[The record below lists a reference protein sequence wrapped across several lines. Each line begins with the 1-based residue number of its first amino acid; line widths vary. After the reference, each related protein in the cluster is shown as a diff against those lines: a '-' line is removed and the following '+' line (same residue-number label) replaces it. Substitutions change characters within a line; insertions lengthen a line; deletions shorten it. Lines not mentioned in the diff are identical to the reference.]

1 LHVVSEQRDVI
12 SDLGQVGVLD
22 GVRWSY
28 QAAAARTLDL
38 YSEAD
43 GHDSTLLGNLR
54 FTYFR
59 DRLDRVFSCGRYE
72 VGTVDGLPVDPTEV
86 YAELT
91 QDQISSMPHLAP
103 ELVTRADL
111 NGSPGWAFGEYRF
124 LLSSSEYGQIST
136 LPWARKSST
145 KQRVA
150 KQRQVP
156 PGQDSLFAGLA
167 DGELAGLEALVAAAF
182 ELDMQTFVVAHSLDV
197 VTQDMELVI
206 GRPRH
211 NGAGGSAWHWIEDL
225 LRGRGS
231 GGGRRPVAPSAPS
244 DPDAEPDAPVRLR
257 HSQPK
262 QADTPQGEV

>member
-1 LHVVSEQRDVI
+1 VSEQQDVI
-12 SDLGQVGVLD
+12 SDLSQAGVLD
-22 GVRWSY
+22 GLRWSY
-28 QAAAARTLDL
+28 QAAVARTLDL

-72 VGTVDGLPVDPTEV
+72 VGTDGVPVDPTEV

-91 QDQISSMPHLAP
+91 QDQISTMPHLAP
-103 ELVTRADL
+103 KLVVRADL
-111 NGSPGWAFGEYRF
+111 NGSPGWALGEYRF
-124 LLSSSEYGQIST
+124 LLSSSEYGQITT

-150 KQRQVP
+150 KQLQMP

-167 DGELAGLEALVAAAF
+167 DGEMAGLEAPVAAAF
-182 ELDMQTFVVAHSLDV
+182 ELDMQTYVVAHSLDV
-197 VTQDMELVI
+197 VTHDAELVI
-206 GRPRH
+206 GRTRH
-211 NGAGGSAWHWIEDL
+211 NGAGGSAWHWVEDL
-225 LRGRGS
+225 LRSPGG
-231 GGGRRPVAPSAPS
+231 GGGRWPVAPPSPS

-257 HSQPK
+257 WSEPK
-262 QADTPQGEV
+262 QADTPSGDA